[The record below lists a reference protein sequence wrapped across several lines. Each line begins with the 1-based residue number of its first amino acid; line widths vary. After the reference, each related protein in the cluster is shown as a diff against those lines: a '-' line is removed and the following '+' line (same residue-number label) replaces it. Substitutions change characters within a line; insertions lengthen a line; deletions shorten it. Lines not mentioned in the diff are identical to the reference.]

1 MRSLFTLAPDYYLM
15 FMKYLILL
23 SSLIWM
29 SCTGSLSDNQRKKIK
44 DEMMNSE
51 IKKVTEA
58 DVTEAAFAY
67 GRTIASIVEKKDK
80 TLTNQFFLD
89 SVENVFNVEVV
100 SIQSSNENLRG
111 VEKLILNAYQANT
124 KASDNI
130 QKMGIDTLLYTKPI
144 TREHPDGSTEFL
156 KALGIRI
163 TKKQIILAIK

>member
-1 MRSLFTLAPDYYLM
+1 M

-80 TLTNQFFLD
+80 TLTNKFFLD